1 MYSLTSPCWLQHKH
15 QKVIVTSFLIPY
27 GLYLSLEGTFKGLFW
42 ELSMYFLTCAFLIKQ
57 FLFRWGMFC
66 SDAVCCS
73 HGFCMYPHWLW
84 VTTRRQN
91 SLYHELYICYF
102 APLSISKPCFRSRV
116 CSRVWLSIKA
126 ASGADCNWALFSEV
140 PEAGSP
146 PRKACVAGSSL
157 SLHLI
162 IQPVWDYNT
171 LPHHV
176 LVINYFPHLPKSVPV
191 ACNQLNEHHSTYIIT
206 HVCGFPSTASRL
218 TYVWLPKPASTFSP
232 GTCAAYLLFSLE
244 TPPRCLVFL
253 HISLFPYFGFSLLK
267 DSQKWSY
274 WGKGHRYYYS
284 SWTILP
290 RCFLDRLLQPLI
302 NSRMLTKSLI
312 DIARSC
318 SCDILLLLTIPT
330 STWKK
335 DTYGLHLH
343 RQWNFLLRPLSCFP
357 KWWFMH

>member
-27 GLYLSLEGTFKGLFW
+27 GLYLSLERTFKGLFW
-42 ELSMYFLTCAFLIKQ
+42 ELSMYFLTCAFLIKL

-91 SLYHELYICYF
+91 SLYLELYICYF
-102 APLSISKPCFRSRV
+102 ALLSIYKPCFRSRV

-146 PRKACVAGSSL
+146 PRKACIAGSSL

-206 HVCGFPSTASRL
+206 HA
-218 TYVWLPKPASTFSP
+218 VWLPQHSITAYIRVASQASQYIFSWNMRSLSPILLRNTSTMLGIFAYITFSIFWVLSSERFP
-232 GTCAAYLLFSLE
+232 EVKLL
-244 TPPRCLVFL
+244 RQR
-253 HISLFPYFGFSLLK
+253 
-267 DSQKWSY
+267 SQ
-274 WGKGHRYYYS
+274 
-284 SWTILP
+284 
-290 RCFLDRLLQPLI
+290 
-302 NSRMLTKSLI
+302 
-312 DIARSC
+312 
-318 SCDILLLLTIPT
+318 ILL
-330 STWKK
+330 
-335 DTYGLHLH
+335 
-343 RQWNFLLRPLSCFP
+343 
-357 KWWFMH
+357 